1 MTTSAEIRRALIDAM
16 QAADAEA
23 ARAPAEE
30 IRAWPEDAEAWITPP
45 ALAERIA
52 WAMNVKALHDGP
64 LPEPAEFVATA
75 LGDLA
80 PADLTQAVR
89 MSESTRAGLG
99 LVLASP
105 AFNRR

>member
-1 MTTSAEIRRALIDAM
+1 
-16 QAADAEA
+16 
-23 ARAPAEE
+23 
-30 IRAWPEDAEAWITPP
+30 
-45 ALAERIA
+45 
-52 WAMNVKALHDGP
+52 MNVKALHDGP